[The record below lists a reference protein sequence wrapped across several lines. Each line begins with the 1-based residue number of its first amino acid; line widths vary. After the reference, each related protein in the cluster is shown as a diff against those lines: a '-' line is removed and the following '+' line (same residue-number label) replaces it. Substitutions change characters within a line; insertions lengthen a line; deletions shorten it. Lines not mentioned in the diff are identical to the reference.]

1 MKKTIENLK
10 KYFGLE
16 EVQEDIVAIPD
27 AAEKWKVL
35 ALELNDELQESRM
48 LHAKALDEVMRLK
61 RICECQDELLA
72 EGRKQNGQVSV

>member
-48 LHAKALDEVMRLK
+48 LHAKALDEVLRLK
-61 RICECQDELLA
+61 RICECQGELLA
-72 EGRKQNGQVSV
+72 ERGKQNGQVSV